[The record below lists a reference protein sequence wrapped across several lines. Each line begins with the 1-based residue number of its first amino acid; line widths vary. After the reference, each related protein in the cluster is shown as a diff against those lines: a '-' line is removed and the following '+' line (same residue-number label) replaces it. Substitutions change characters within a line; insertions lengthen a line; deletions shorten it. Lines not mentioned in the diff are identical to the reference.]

1 MKKLIVGIII
11 LIGILSA
18 LILLRVFPNNKTYVE
33 IDNKKFYVDVA
44 NTDSQKEK
52 GLSIYNKM
60 PIDKGMLFPFN
71 DYSAHPFWMKGMKFS
86 IDIIYIQNNKIV
98 NIFENLPFPKSENET
113 PIIVKSTVN
122 SNYVLEINA
131 GLSKKYKFKKGDL
144 VKLKL

>member
-18 LILLRVFPNNKTYVE
+18 LILLRVFPDNKTYVE

-44 NTDSQKEK
+44 KTNDQKEK
-52 GLSIYNKM
+52 GLSIYNELSSN
-60 PIDKGMLFPFN
+60 KGMLFPFN
-71 DYSAHPFWMKGMKFS
+71 DYGSHPFWMKGMKFS

-98 NIFENLPFPKSENET
+98 NIFENLPFPKNENET
-113 PIIVKSTVN
+113 PIIVKSSIN

-131 GLSKKYKFKKGDL
+131 GLSKKYNFKKGDIIKINL
-144 VKLKL
+144 